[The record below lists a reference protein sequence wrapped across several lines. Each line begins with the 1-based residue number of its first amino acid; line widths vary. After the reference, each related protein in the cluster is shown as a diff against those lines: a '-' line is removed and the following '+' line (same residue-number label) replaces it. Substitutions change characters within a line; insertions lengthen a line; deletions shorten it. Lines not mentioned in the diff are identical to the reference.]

1 MIPVALA
8 LETRRPT
15 DSMVTLSFGCG
26 AFILFSTR
34 TLLAVL
40 LGTAGAGAWQAG
52 AMAADLIVDQPGT
65 VVQDT
70 QLPAVS
76 GLNGKWEFD
85 PGILNGGGLFRA
97 SGSLSAPLG
106 DRFGVQADVTGNY
119 SSAHGFVV
127 GGALHAFTRDPSRYL
142 AGITGGVVVSKN
154 ARLGALGAE
163 GELYLDRVSIEGWA
177 GVAGLDFVD
186 PALADKVGFFGMG
199 DVAFYPTDDFR
210 LEVGGSDVLGD
221 LSVHGGGEYMFHG
234 LGAPLSLTAD
244 ARVHTNGSY
253 ALTVGLKGYFGG
265 NDDGKT
271 LIDRQRQDDPD
282 NRALDL
288 FTAAGDQIYQTAPKS
303 TVHPPEFYTDQ
314 TSCEDAG
321 YSWYSES
328 CHYHRPD

>member
-1 MIPVALA
+1 MKLSLGVLA
-8 LETRRPT
+8 
-15 DSMVTLSFGCG
+15 G
-26 AFILFSTR
+26 
-34 TLLAVL
+34 LLAGVSL
-40 LGTAGAGAWQAG
+40 NAAY
-52 AMAADLIVDQPGT
+52 AADLNLDPGT
-65 VVQDT
+65 MVQDT

-85 PGILNGGGLFRA
+85 PGILNGGGQIRA

-106 DRFGVQADVTGNY
+106 DRFGIQGDVTSNY

-142 AGITGGVVVSKN
+142 AGITGGVVVSQN
-154 ARLGALGAE
+154 AKLGALGAE

-186 PALADKVGFFGMG
+186 PALADKIGFFGIG

-210 LEVGGSDVLGD
+210 LEVGGSDILGD
-221 LSVHGGGEYMFHG
+221 LSVHGGGEYMFHN
-234 LGAPLSLTAD
+234 LGAPLSVTAD
-244 ARVHTNGSY
+244 ARVHANGSY

-265 NDDGKT
+265 NDDNKT

-288 FTAAGDQIYQTAPKS
+288 FNAAGDQIYQTSQVSDPLEAG
-303 TVHPPEFYTDQ
+303 
-314 TSCEDAG
+314 CEAAAERNPNDDIVYENG
-321 YSWYSES
+321 Q
-328 CHYHRPD
+328 CLFNGNPFDHFK